1 MEMVVAVKEVVGWEA
16 SVVSL
21 AAASWVGV
29 VEKVAVEAVEV
40 GVGRVVLEGK
50 EEEEGLRMEGEVE
63 VDSTQEG

>member
-1 MEMVVAVKEVVGWEA
+1 MEMAGVVKEVVGWEA
-16 SVVSL
+16 SVVSQ

>member
-1 MEMVVAVKEVVGWEA
+1 MEMAGVVKEVVGWEA
-16 SVVSL
+16 SVVSQ

-50 EEEEGLRMEGEVE
+50 EEGEGLRMEGEVE